1 MQWNDWRCTPYPYV
15 SVEDTELTER
25 IAGTYAIKGIT
36 VSAGGFFAPQGRFL
50 RAEPADVCQ
59 NEKIENFSFN
69 GMNITNY
76 EMESSALAGLASIL
90 GHKAAYICMVV
101 ANRRQKEAF
110 TNYKQSMNDLVQKVL
125 ERI

>member
-1 MQWNDWRCTPYPYV
+1 MERLPLCALSFV

-36 VSAGGFFAPQGRFL
+36 VSAGGFYAPQGRYL

-90 GHKAAYICMVV
+90 GHKTACICMVV

>member
-1 MQWNDWRCTPYPYV
+1 
-15 SVEDTELTER
+15 
-25 IAGTYAIKGIT
+25 
-36 VSAGGFFAPQGRFL
+36 
-50 RAEPADVCQ
+50 
-59 NEKIENFSFN
+59 
-69 GMNITNY
+69 MNITNY

-90 GHKAAYICMVV
+90 GHKTACICMVV